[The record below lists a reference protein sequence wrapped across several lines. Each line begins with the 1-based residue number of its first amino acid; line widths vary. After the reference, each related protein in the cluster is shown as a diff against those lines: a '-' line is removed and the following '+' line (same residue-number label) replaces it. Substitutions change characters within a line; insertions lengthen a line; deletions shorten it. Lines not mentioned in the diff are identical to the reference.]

1 MTQTVML
8 ELSEA
13 QIVGLVRRLSPEAQR
28 KVLKAL
34 VPRLG
39 RLDVLVEYGER
50 RMQALAAERGLDWD
64 TLDEDARERL
74 IDERL
79 HEA

>member
-34 VPRLG
+34 VPRP
-39 RLDVLVEYGER
+39 R
-50 RMQALAAERGLDWD
+50 AA
-64 TLDEDARERL
+64 
-74 IDERL
+74 
-79 HEA
+79 